1 MIHAGYVKG
10 APEKPQTVRVKLKIS
25 PVTREPKFSLGE
37 GKKNPLGRISLGL
50 IQRDVEERDLLQ
62 NI

>member
-37 GKKNPLGRISLGL
+37 GKNPLGRISLGL
-50 IQRDVEERDLLQ
+50 IQRDVGERDLLQ